1 MIISFPETTT
11 DTVLFC
17 EASSNHVKIYLYGFV
32 CIHNDGYE
40 DAKHYVYE
48 KTDEQVEIYSTVPPY
63 VTVLVADD

>member
-1 MIISFPETTT
+1 MIISFQETTT
-11 DTVLFC
+11 YTVLFC

-48 KTDEQVEIYSTVPPY
+48 KTDEQVEIYSTVPPD

>member
-1 MIISFPETTT
+1 MIILFSETAT

-17 EASSNHVKIYLYGFV
+17 GASSNHVKIYLYGFV

-48 KTDEQVEIYSTVPPY
+48 ETDE
-63 VTVLVADD
+63 